1 MVQSGLS
8 FSYCDGAGKCELKA
22 AAWGADTLVL
32 GCTHYP
38 LLRPSLRRVLG
49 RRRWRIIDS
58 AETTAARVRRIL
70 AVNRLGNDGEGTEAR
85 VDTLVTDAPQRFV
98 DTAARLFGDDLPT
111 PRLVDVP
118 SPHMTL
124 AVAR

>member
-1 MVQSGLS
+1 MRTAS
-8 FSYCDGAGKCELKA
+8 A
-22 AAWGADTLVL
+22 AAKASSRNGRCVAEAWTTGALAA
-32 GCTHYP
+32 P
-38 LLRPSLRRVLG
+38 
-49 RRRWRIIDS
+49 RWRIIDS

-70 AVNRLGNDGEGTEAR
+70 AVNRLGNDDEGSEAQ
-85 VDTLVTDAPQRFV
+85 VETLVTDAPQRFV